1 MEPNLKFVKSCKQAG
16 YKFEELFKKR
26 LCLKLLWSVRTE
38 YMNKRLNNIT
48 IFDTKAV

>member
-26 LCLKLLWSVRTE
+26 LCLKTPL
-38 YMNKRLNNIT
+38 KRKDWIHE
-48 IFDTKAV
+48 